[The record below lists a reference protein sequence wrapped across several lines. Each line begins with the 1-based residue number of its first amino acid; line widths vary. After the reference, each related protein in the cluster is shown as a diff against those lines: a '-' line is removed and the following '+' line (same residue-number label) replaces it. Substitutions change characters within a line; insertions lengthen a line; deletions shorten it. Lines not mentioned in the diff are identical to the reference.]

1 MMEEIDMNM
10 TRIYNDMDEGFEILN
25 TQKEIEIA
33 GIKQENDFRAFLMT
47 KLEEFIPQSW
57 LAYSHCIDLHYPEN
71 VTPEKMRK
79 IYENNDNFGGWY
91 QVRIPDFALIVVHL
105 NMKAEKHFFVFDP
118 ARIQDDLTPDHDWHE
133 LALHRNISDKR
144 ITLALAKQAWQDFMK
159 TEYPK
164 GNMSA
169 GESHRNAEVYEEID
183 GEFGSFEIDEGY
195 VQLMIDKRLKHYGL
209 I

>member
-1 MMEEIDMNM
+1 LDHGQN
-10 TRIYNDMDEGFEILN
+10 
-25 TQKEIEIA
+25 
-33 GIKQENDFRAFLMT
+33 
-47 KLEEFIPQSW
+47 
-57 LAYSHCIDLHYPEN
+57 PE
-71 VTPEKMRK
+71 
-79 IYENNDNFGGWY
+79 
-91 QVRIPDFALIVVHL
+91 FALIALHVD
-105 NMKAEKHFFVFDP
+105 MKAEKHFFVFDP
-118 ARIQDDLTPDHDWHE
+118 ARIQDDLSADHDWHE

>member
-1 MMEEIDMNM
+1 MEEIDMNM

-33 GIKQENDFRAFLMT
+33 RIKQENDFRAFLMK

-57 LAYSHCIDLHYPEN
+57 QAYSHCIDLHYPEN
-71 VTPEKMRK
+71 ISPEKMRT
-79 IYENNDNFGGWY
+79 ICDNNENFRGWY
-91 QVRIPDFALIVVHL
+91 QVRIPDFALIAVHVD
-105 NMKAEKHFFVFDP
+105 MKAEMLFLVFDP
-118 ARIQDDLTPDHDWHE
+118 AYTQDGLAPDDDWHE
-133 LALHRNISDKR
+133 CVLHKNIRDKR
-144 ITLALAKQAWQDFMK
+144 IALALAKQAWENFVK
-159 TEYPK
+159 TANVPVA
-164 GNMSA
+164 MSA
-169 GESHRNAEVYEEID
+169 GESHRNAEVYEAVD